1 MKVSAVSVLVFGA
14 ATLATPTF
22 GFEKD
27 VIDWAKDQLGG
38 KSSQV
43 PAPAPGATEDYSSN
57 APVATATAKPVTT
70 APPPP
75 PPPATTAAPVTSPVA
90 PVTSSAAPLT
100 SAVPPPAPD
109 CNVKPGVKMP
119 VGCPDPCS
127 NVKPGHPAPDGCPA
141 SAPAVSSAPVEA
153 TSSLIVATSSKP
165 LIVDNKPT
173 PAPNGTYKPTTP
185 PVLAGA
191 STIAQ
196 GLGVGFAVAA
206 LLGFAFAL

>member
-14 ATLATPTF
+14 AALATPTF

-38 KSSQV
+38 KPSQA
-43 PAPAPGATEDYSSN
+43 PAPAPGTTEDYSSTV
-57 APVATATAKPVTT
+57 PVAAATAEPVTT
-70 APPPP
+70 AP
-75 PPPATTAAPVTSPVA
+75 PPPATTAAPVTSSVA

-100 SAVPPPAPD
+100 SAAPPPAPD
-109 CNVKPGVKMP
+109 CNVKPGAKMP

-153 TSSLIVATSSKP
+153 TSLLIVATSSKP

-196 GLGVGFAVAA
+196 GLSVGFAVAA